1 MASGASQDSSLGSSG
16 CEARSFLVL
25 RLYDSKEAL
34 KMDTKLDCEVDV
46 EGVVDMMDR
55 EKRGHR

>member
-1 MASGASQDSSLGSSG
+1 
-16 CEARSFLVL
+16 
-25 RLYDSKEAL
+25 LYDSKEAL

-55 EKRGHR
+55 GEEGASMSTEQAPLLAP